1 MKRKRTGLSLYA
13 SKAQRKR
20 KRKGSLKKIG
30 RPQILHY
37 PRPTKDL
44 DSTIE
49 YEEEQESVSDDSYC
63 GDSDDE
69 PLSHSSMDAGSVL
82 SFHMQHVS
90 PGE

>member
-1 MKRKRTGLSLYA
+1 MKKKKTALSLYA
-13 SKAQRKR
+13 SKAQR

-37 PRPTKDL
+37 PRSTKDL

-49 YEEEQESVSDDSYC
+49 YEEEESVSGDSYC
-63 GDSDDE
+63 IDSEDE
-69 PLSHSSMDAGSVL
+69 ALSQSSMDAGSMS
-82 SFHMQHVS
+82 SFHMQHAR